1 MLAVYL
7 SPFYL
12 IFHMYI
18 CHRLIK
24 WLRACH
30 PFFHRKWLRVLIV
43 AVCFSLGLTIP
54 AGALLPQGMAK
65 RVVTLIGNYWL
76 GFNLYTALVVL
87 LADALRLILLH
98 SKHVDQKKLH
108 AWITKL
114 FFGLIGT
121 LLILGTGI
129 YGMINAK
136 IIRVTPYEIE
146 VHKKAGDLDEL
157 NVVLAADLHM
167 GYNIGVSH
175 IRQMVQKINAQ
186 EPDLVVLAGDIFDN
200 NYDALEDPQELIHI
214 LSEIQSRY
222 GTYACY
228 GNHDIDETIVAGFTF
243 KGGEKQKKASDPR
256 MDEFLQSA
264 GIRLLRDEAVL
275 IDNCFYLYGR
285 PDAQR
290 VGRGI
295 TQRKT
300 PAEITKD
307 LDKEKPILVIDHQ
320 PRELAELAE
329 AGVDVDL
336 CGHTH
341 DGQMFPLNLTCRL
354 IWENSCGYLKKGDMH
369 NIVTSGVGLFGPN
382 MRVATVP
389 EICPITIRFTG

>member
-7 SPFYL
+7 SPVYL
-12 IFHMYI
+12 IFHIYI
-18 CHRLIK
+18 CHRLVK

-30 PFFHRKWLRVLIV
+30 PFFHRKWIPVLIAV
-43 AVCFSLGLTIP
+43 VCFSLGFTIP
-54 AGALLPQGMAK
+54 VGALLPQGTLK
-65 RVVTLIGNYWL
+65 RTVTLIGNYWL
-76 GFNLYTALVVL
+76 GFNLYTGFVVL

-98 SKHVDQKKLH
+98 SRHVNRQKLH
-108 AWITKL
+108 LWKTRFL
-114 FFGLIGT
+114 FGLIGT

-146 VHKKAGDLDEL
+146 VPKDAGDLQEL
-157 NVVLAADLHM
+157 KVVLIADLHM

-175 IRQMVQKINAQ
+175 IRQMAQKINAQ
-186 EPDLVVLAGDIFDN
+186 NPDLVVLAGDIFDN
-200 NYDALEDPQELIHI
+200 NYDALDCPEELISI
-214 LSEIQSRY
+214 LSGIQSRY
-222 GTYACY
+222 GMYACY

-243 KGGEKQKKASDPR
+243 KGKQEQKKASDPR
-256 MDEFLQSA
+256 MDEFLQKA
-264 GIRLLRDEAVL
+264 GIRLLRDEYVL
-275 IDNCFYLYGR
+275 IDDKFYLYGR

-295 TQRKT
+295 TRRKT
-300 PAEITKD
+300 PEEITQD

-354 IWENSCGYLKKGDMH
+354 LWENSCGYLKKGEMH